1 LTTRAL
7 RLTLLALAL
16 LASLMACTRKSKDEA
31 GVVARVNGRAIH
43 LELLE
48 FQYDLLHFE
57 GMSGALPTV
66 GALREAYGEIL
77 GSLVGQ
83 ELVAQELEKRGQ
95 EVTDE
100 ELAEAEAKVRADYPD
115 DTFELMLA
123 DEFIDLKLWRRQ
135 LRYACGMEKF
145 QRLVLRPSI
154 HLDYREAEAYY
165 REHLGEFRLPERVRL
180 LVVRAPQRD
189 QVEKVLAHYRQ
200 HKSVQ
205 ALAEA
210 VPGAQARE
218 ITVPRELLTAAWA
231 DALHGSGSGQGAI
244 LSGRAG
250 YEGLLLLERLPAQ
263 TLDVE
268 QAYPQVE
275 AALLEQKLQQSFDA
289 WLQKAVD
296 ASVILVSERL
306 LHKMADEDLPP
317 EPADSS
323 APADGDK
330 TQPDVASGNE
340 TG

>member
-1 LTTRAL
+1 MTRAL

-57 GMSGALPTV
+57 GLSGALPTV
-66 GALREAYGEIL
+66 GALREGYGEIL
-77 GSLVGQ
+77 GSLIAQ
-83 ELVAQELEKRGQ
+83 ELVAQALEKRGQ

-115 DTFELMLA
+115 DTFEAMLA
-123 DEFIDLKLWRRQ
+123 DEFIDLKMWRRQ

-154 HLDYREAEAYY
+154 HLDYREAEAFY

-200 HKSVQ
+200 QKNVQ

-218 ITVPRELLTAAWA
+218 ITVPRDLLTAAWA
-231 DALHGSGSGQGAI
+231 DALHGSGQGAI

-250 YEGLLLLERLPAQ
+250 FEGLLLLERLPAQ

-275 AALLEQKLQQSFDA
+275 AALLEQKLQQAFDA

-296 ASVILVSERL
+296 GSVILVSERL
-306 LHKMADEDLPP
+306 LHKMDDEDLPP
-317 EPADSS
+317 EPAEPA
-323 APADGDK
+323 APAEGGA

>member
-1 LTTRAL
+1 VKRFSLL
-7 RLTLLALAL
+7 LLLALAITAV
-16 LASLMACTRKSKDEA
+16 LAGCTRKSKDEP
-31 GVVARVNGRAIH
+31 GVVARVNGRPIQ

-57 GMSGALPTV
+57 SLSGALPTV
-66 GALREAYGEIL
+66 GALRDAYGDIL
-77 GSLVGQ
+77 GSLVAQ

-95 EVTDE
+95 DVTDE

-115 DTFELMLA
+115 DTFDQMLA
-123 DEFIDLKLWRRQ
+123 DEFIDLKMWRKQ
-135 LRYACGMEKF
+135 LRYSCGIEKF
-145 QRLVLRPSI
+145 LRLVMRPSI

-165 REHLGEFRLPERVRL
+165 REHMAEFRLPDRVRL
-180 LVVRAPQRD
+180 LVVRSGQRD

-200 HKSVQ
+200 HKDVR

-218 ITVPRELLTAAWA
+218 IVVPSTMLTPAWA

-250 YEGLLLLERLPAQ
+250 YEGLVLLERLPAQ
-263 TLDVE
+263 TLDIE

-275 AALLEQKLQQSFDA
+275 AALVERKLQEAFET
-289 WLQKAVD
+289 WLMKAVD
-296 ASVILVSERL
+296 GSVILVSERL
-306 LHKMADEDLPP
+306 LHKMDNEDLPP
-317 EPADSS
+317 EAADQPDEN
-323 APADGDK
+323 A